1 MTSQESQNERIV
13 RDFIAA
19 WSRLDPAELAGYFSE
34 DGCYH
39 NIPTEPVRGRANV
52 ERFIGAFTA
61 NWTRT
66 DWEVVSIGA
75 VGDRVY
81 AERVDRTQ
89 ASQGNVD
96 LPCLGVFE
104 MRDGKID
111 EWRDYFDL
119 NTFTKSMEG

>member
-1 MTSQESQNERIV
+1 MATDSTENERIV

-19 WSRLDPAELAGYFSE
+19 WSRLDPAELASYFTE

-39 NIPTEPVRGRANV
+39 NMPTEPVRGRDNV

-61 NWTRT
+61 NWTST
-66 DWEVVSIGA
+66 EWELVSLGS
-75 VGDRVY
+75 GGGRVY
-81 AERVDRTQ
+81 AERVDRTRT
-89 ASQGNVD
+89 ADGNVD

-104 MRDGKID
+104 LRDGKIR

-119 NTFTKSMEG
+119 NTFMQAMQG